1 MFALFD
7 GHGGNGMSTKLAN
20 ELHLVIHQNLED
32 LLPSI
37 CEAWKEARQ
46 GRRKSKVSFV
56 GIDDIE
62 EQASCT
68 WHPSLEELITGGLE
82 SAFWMMDKA
91 ALASKKEWKV
101 TIALKFLDIC
111 AKKNSKHK
119 KGCLI
124 FLNGGRRKIVQ
135 IFFKVSGGST
145 ALVALFICD
154 RVFVANAGDS
164 RAVVYRHENQFTVTD
179 TY

>member
-1 MFALFD
+1 
-7 GHGGNGMSTKLAN
+7 MSTKLAN

-101 TIALKFLDIC
+101 TIRVSQKIQKSEFWNVTYPSGFHRLDEPPEKISAL
-111 AKKNSKHK
+111 
-119 KGCLI
+119 
-124 FLNGGRRKIVQ
+124 
-135 IFFKVSGGST
+135 
-145 ALVALFICD
+145 
-154 RVFVANAGDS
+154 
-164 RAVVYRHENQFTVTD
+164 
-179 TY
+179 

>member
-101 TIALKFLDIC
+101 IIVLEFLDIC

-124 FLNGGRRKIVQ
+124 FLNGGRWLK
-135 IFFKVSGGST
+135 FFSRYLAA
-145 ALVALFICD
+145 ALPWWHFSSVIESLSPTLVTPEPWF
-154 RVFVANAGDS
+154 
-164 RAVVYRHENQFTVTD
+164 TD
-179 TY
+179 TRISSR

>member
-1 MFALFD
+1 
-7 GHGGNGMSTKLAN
+7 MSTKLAN

-101 TIALKFLDIC
+101 IIVLKFLDIC
-111 AKKNSKHK
+111 AKFPPS
-119 KGCLI
+119 
-124 FLNGGRRKIVQ
+124 
-135 IFFKVSGGST
+135 
-145 ALVALFICD
+145 ALFNYCSWEK
-154 RVFVANAGDS
+154 N
-164 RAVVYRHENQFTVTD
+164 
-179 TY
+179 